1 MNARTI
7 TVKALN
13 QLQFHTG
20 LVAQVSQT
28 DAVAGSAVIQFDNSN
43 ARLLA
48 ELREWATSGGTRNLI
63 HELSQETRSGYDK
76 LLICNYISDEE
87 GARLRAAN
95 VNYLDN
101 VGNAYLDI
109 PPIYV
114 LIQGKK
120 PKERFN
126 ADRGIK
132 LFTETGLKVILALL
146 ADGRLLNAS
155 YRCIADH
162 ASVSMGTI
170 GWVLRELKNQGFIQ
184 SHGTQYRWLDRELLL
199 RKWVDAFPVLKQ
211 KHLLGSYYCHVADW
225 WKSIDLGRYEA
236 TLGGELALAD
246 AYPGFEPSN
255 GEIYVGRFKHDKLV
269 RELKLSDAANVDV
282 TQGVRVDV
290 YSRFW
295 GHMHETD
302 LFTQYAHPLI
312 TYASLMETWDSQVRK
327 LATELVA
334 DYLT

>member
-1 MNARTI
+1 MNTRTI

-28 DAVAGSAVIQFDNSN
+28 DASVGGALIQFDNSN

-63 HELSQETRSGYDK
+63 QELSQETRSGYDK
-76 LLICNYISDEE
+76 LLICDYISDEE

-120 PKERFN
+120 PKERFD
-126 ADRGIK
+126 ADRGSK

-146 ADGRLLNAS
+146 ADGNLLNAS
-155 YRCIADH
+155 YRSIADH

-170 GWVLRELKNQGFIQ
+170 GWVLRELKNQGFIR
-184 SHGTQYRWLDRELLL
+184 SHGNQYRWLDRELLL
-199 RKWVDAFPVLKQ
+199 RKWVDAFPDLKQ
-211 KHLLGSYYCHVADW
+211 KHLLGSYYCRHADW

-236 TLGGELALAD
+236 VLGGELALAG
-246 AYPGFEPSN
+246 AFPGFQPAS
-255 GEIYVGRFKHDKLV
+255 GEIYVGRFKRDKLV
-269 RELKLSDAANVDV
+269 RELKLSDVASAKSA
-282 TQGVRVDV
+282 QCVRVDV

-295 GHMHETD
+295 GQMSDTN
-302 LFTQYAHPLI
+302 LFSQYAHPLI
-312 TYASLMETWDSQVRK
+312 NYASLMETWDPDVRK
-327 LATELVA
+327 LATELVS

>member
-20 LVAQVSQT
+20 LVAQVSQA
-28 DAVAGSAVIQFDNSN
+28 DAAEGSAVIQFDNSN

-63 HELSQETRSGYDK
+63 QELSQETRNGYDK
-76 LLICNYISDEE
+76 LLICDFISDEE

-114 LIQGKK
+114 LIEGKK

-126 ADRGIK
+126 ADRRAK

-146 ADGRLLNAS
+146 ADDTLLNAS
-155 YRCIADH
+155 YRSIADH

-170 GWVLRELKNQGFIQ
+170 GWVLRELKSQGYIQ
-184 SHGTQYRWLDRELLL
+184 SLGTQYRWLDRDLLL
-199 RKWVDAFPVLKQ
+199 RKWVDAFPELKQ
-211 KHLLGSYYCHVADW
+211 KHLLGSYYCRRADW

-236 TLGGELALAD
+236 VLGGELALAD
-246 AYPGFEPSN
+246 AFSGYQPTS
-255 GEIYVGRFKHDKLV
+255 GEIYVGRFKRDKLV
-269 RELKLSDAANVDV
+269 RDLKLSEAANLKSK
-282 TQGVRVDV
+282 QCVRVDI

-295 GHMHETD
+295 GQMNDTD

-312 TYASLMETWDSQVRK
+312 NYASLMETWDPQVRDM
-327 LATELVA
+327 ATELA
-334 DYLT
+334 SDYLT